1 MTGSWLIVKWVG
13 ITVLALYLVLIL
25 VTIWRFRDKLS
36 RLGSELYLP
45 MILGNFVSLTVPSV
59 FENVAVTRVCFIIAH
74 AIYGGGI
81 VILVRGLAQND
92 EVLLKTEG

>member
-1 MTGSWLIVKWVG
+1 
-13 ITVLALYLVLIL
+13 
-25 VTIWRFRDKLS
+25 
-36 RLGSELYLP
+36 

-59 FENVAVTRVCFIIAH
+59 FENVAVTRVCFIVAH
-74 AIYGGGI
+74 AIYVGGI